1 MKTIKNLIFIL
12 IIALFVNSVF
22 ALSVFAT
29 TNATGYAYGENV
41 GWANFNPTNGGAT
54 VTATGLSGYIWLE
67 NVGWVQLSYPG
78 VTSPSNT
85 TSTNWGVTNDGN
97 GNLGGYAYGENVG
110 WINFNPTNGGV
121 KIDGSGNFS
130 GYAWGENIGWIQI
143 TYTGVTSPAN
153 TTSTNWGVTTAWIS
167 NSPPTFTA
175 GPSDGGSASSAPTNA
190 GQKVLFTATATTTL
204 SDNYY
209 LAVCRTNSITPH
221 NNAAPTCDS
230 GQALVVSSSTASGSP
245 ALCSG
250 TACAYTTSAG
260 DIESNAW
267 YAFVCDR
274 NSPSLCS
281 AASQGNLSDP
291 TGSPFFVNHAPSF
304 TAATVSTNP
313 IASGFLQTFSSV
325 ASDSDT
331 LAAPSADTVQF
342 FACRSNDFN
351 GTSCG
356 SGGTWCNSS
365 ASASNPSCSYT
376 IQTSDGYGTKNYFGY
391 VIDNHNFSST
401 SNPISGTF
409 IISGSAGGTAYMQIK
424 GFKMQGITLK

>member
-1 MKTIKNLIFIL
+1 MLNKKQFIPVL
-12 IIALFVNSVF
+12 IILSFLLAPFPALAS
-22 ALSVFAT
+22 S
-29 TNATGYAYGENV
+29 NATGYAYGENV

-78 VTSPSNT
+78 VTSPLNT
-85 TSTNWGVTNDGN
+85 PSTNWGVTNDGN

-121 KIDGSGNFS
+121 KIDSSGNFS
-130 GYAWGENIGWIQI
+130 GYAWGENVGWIQI
-143 TYTGVTSPAN
+143 TYPGVTSPAN
-153 TTSTNWGVTTAWIS
+153 TTATNWGVTAAWIS
-167 NSPPTFTA
+167 NSSPVFTA

-260 DIESNAW
+260 DTESNTW

-281 AASQGNLSDP
+281 SSSQGAGDA
-291 TGSPFFVNHAPSF
+291 TGSPFFVNHAPIF
-304 TAATVSTNP
+304 TAVTVSTP
-313 IASGFLQTFSSV
+313 TISVGASQTFSST
-325 ASDSDT
+325 ASDADT
-331 LAAPSADTVQF
+331 LATPLADTVQF